1 MLRVLVTGSRDL
13 TRQEDR
19 ALVFSALT
27 ECAVAVQWQMI
38 VLHGKCPTGADMWAD
53 EFAEEYA
60 ESGIGVERYRA
71 KWETYGKPA
80 GHIRN
85 QEMVDT
91 RPDLVLAFP
100 LGSSPGTRGCM
111 KKAHEAG
118 IPVYEF
124 TPRHRG
130 A

>member
-27 ECAVAVQWQMI
+27 ECAISVNWRMTVI
-38 VLHGKCPTGADMWAD
+38 HGLCPTGADRWAD
-53 EFAEEYA
+53 EFADEWA
-60 ESGIGVERYRA
+60 AFGVRVERYRA
-71 KWETYGKPA
+71 KWETYGKAA
-80 GHIRN
+80 GQIRN

-91 RPDLVLAFP
+91 KPDFVLAFP
-100 LGSSPGTRGCM
+100 LGISNGTRGCM
-111 KKAHEAG
+111 EKAHEAG

-124 TPRHRG
+124 YPRQC
-130 A
+130 

>member
-1 MLRVLVTGSRDL
+1 MLRVLVTGSREL

-27 ECAVAVQWQMI
+27 ECAISVRWQMI
-38 VLHGKCPTGADMWAD
+38 VVHGKCPTGADLWAE
-53 EFAEEYA
+53 EFAQEYA
-60 ESGIGVERYRA
+60 EFGVQVERYRA
-71 KWETYGKPA
+71 KWEIYGKPA
-80 GHIRN
+80 GHRRN

-100 LGSSPGTRGCM
+100 FGVSPGTRGCM
-111 KKAHEAG
+111 DKAHKAG

-124 TPRHRG
+124 YPRRWG